1 MAVSGS
7 ANSDTAFHRFAERI
21 VFGNR
26 ALILL
31 LFGAATLVL
40 LYFAAQL
47 RVDAGF
53 KKQIPLQHEFMR
65 TFLDYEA
72 EFGGANRVL
81 VAVMDRSGNMFNVP
95 FMQTMEKITN
105 DIIALDAIDDAR
117 VRSHLHPERALHR
130 GRGGRLRGRQRDP
143 GRVHAQRRGLRGR
156 ARRLRHHPIQHRQ
169 GQRRSAASWPRTS
182 PARWSGA
189 NWCPRAAPAS
199 SASTTSRWRRNSRRS
214 AAATRPIP
222 RPAAWPSAILRPRR
236 QRVPA
241 CT

>member
-72 EFGGANRVL
+72 EFGGAVDIGQL
-81 VAVMDRSGNMFNVP
+81 VR
-95 FMQTMEKITN
+95 E
-105 DIIALDAIDDAR
+105 
-117 VRSHLHPERALHR
+117 
-130 GRGGRLRGRQRDP
+130 
-143 GRVHAQRRGLRGR
+143 
-156 ARRLRHHPIQHRQ
+156 
-169 GQRRSAASWPRTS
+169 
-182 PARWSGA
+182 
-189 NWCPRAAPAS
+189 
-199 SASTTSRWRRNSRRS
+199 
-214 AAATRPIP
+214 
-222 RPAAWPSAILRPRR
+222 
-236 QRVPA
+236 
-241 CT
+241 

>member
-117 VRSHLHPERALHR
+117 VRSIFTPNVRFTEVVEDGFAGGNVIPAEFTPNVEGFQAAPGDFDTIRSNIVKANAV
-130 GRGGRLRGRQRDP
+130 GRFVAKDF
-143 GRVHAQRRGLRGR
+143 
-156 ARRLRHHPIQHRQ
+156 
-169 GQRRSAASWPRTS
+169 
-182 PARWSGA
+182 SGA
-189 NWCPRAAPAS
+189 MVWGE
-199 SASTTSRWRRNSRRS
+199 
-214 AAATRPIP
+214 
-222 RPAAWPSAILRPRR
+222 L
-236 QRVPA
+236 VP
-241 CT
+241 